1 MLIHFSLST
10 LLMSFLFSNL
20 LLLLLWF
27 IINRSGIVSDVG
39 YRLLWGYLTLILL
52 RFLFPFEIIYS
63 KSIPLPEFFSRSLIF
78 LKKTYSFWGIELSV
92 WKIFLILWLL
102 GSIVMAVRKWIQFHC
117 YRRYVFSRSQN
128 ITKRQPIDETL
139 QYICNSR
146 GKKNRFWVLQIPD
159 NISPCIFGFIRPCIL
174 LPDYLSFDGG
184 SDSPGQSGLSHAELY
199 YILCHETSHYF
210 RHDLW
215 KKLFAEILCV
225 IYWWNPIALLLRNQ
239 VDAILDIQIDLH
251 IVGGSDHQQKL
262 DYMACLTKVIELMLK
277 RAQDQ
282 SNHWAISF
290 CRGEPTLLHQRFEMI
305 AKDGKR
311 QKSNRG
317 RQFLFTALMV
327 GIYLFSMVF
336 IFEPHYIDN
345 NNAEDS
351 FQITQENAYLI
362 INPAGG
368 YDLYVNHAYM
378 ETLYELD
385 DSLLDLKIYKSQEE
399 VTHE

>member
-52 RFLFPFEIIYS
+52 RSLFPFEIIYS

-102 GSIVMAVRKWIQFHC
+102 GSIVMAVRKWIQFHR

-159 NISPCIFGFIRPCIL
+159 NISPCI
-174 LPDYLSFDGG
+174 
-184 SDSPGQSGLSHAELY
+184 
-199 YILCHETSHYF
+199 
-210 RHDLW
+210 
-215 KKLFAEILCV
+215 
-225 IYWWNPIALLLRNQ
+225 
-239 VDAILDIQIDLH
+239 
-251 IVGGSDHQQKL
+251 
-262 DYMACLTKVIELMLK
+262 
-277 RAQDQ
+277 
-282 SNHWAISF
+282 
-290 CRGEPTLLHQRFEMI
+290 
-305 AKDGKR
+305 
-311 QKSNRG
+311 
-317 RQFLFTALMV
+317 
-327 GIYLFSMVF
+327 
-336 IFEPHYIDN
+336 
-345 NNAEDS
+345 
-351 FQITQENAYLI
+351 
-362 INPAGG
+362 
-368 YDLYVNHAYM
+368 
-378 ETLYELD
+378 
-385 DSLLDLKIYKSQEE
+385 
-399 VTHE
+399 